1 MGLTQ
6 VVTAAAVTLGCAL
19 AAGCSGSGGA
29 TGGSTGPAPF
39 AGAAGAS
46 AGTSATTSPSPAAT
60 SSGEQPATAPPAGYR
75 WDGSPTQGIW
85 VAIPQTWVALNLAK
99 LSLHQATRRF
109 ATTGVDT
116 AAMQAD
122 LANLKKQGALF
133 FADLA
138 SYAKSKHSF
147 TTNASAFCPAT
158 GAVPAGTSIPD
169 LEAEMRA
176 EYSSIKARVLSVSP
190 ATVAGGQAFQ
200 AKLILT
206 STSGYDITELQVVIL
221 STAGQTCFVT
231 FSTDNPASF
240 APTFAKAAASIHVG

>member
-1 MGLTQ
+1 VRLSQ
-6 VVTAAAVTLGCAL
+6 VVAATAVAITCAL

-29 TGGSTGPAPF
+29 SGGSSGPAPF
-39 AGAAGAS
+39 AGAAGNS
-46 AGTSATTSPSPAAT
+46 GPSGLPTTSPAGTSSGQPS
-60 SSGEQPATAPPAGYR
+60 TAPPAGYR

-85 VAIPQTWVALNLAK
+85 VAIPETWVAVNLAK
-99 LSLHQATRRF
+99 LSLRQAEKRF
-109 ATTGVDT
+109 ATTGVDS

-138 SYAKSKHSF
+138 SYAKSKHGF
-147 TTNASAFCPAT
+147 TTNASAFCPAA

-176 EYSSIKARVLSVSP
+176 EYASIKAQVLSVSP
-190 ATVAGGQAFQ
+190 ATVPGGQAFQ

-206 STSGYDITELQVVIL
+206 STSGYDITGLQVVIL